1 MRRIGI
7 LLFLVGVCLPD
18 LLQANEATM
27 NLVCQSF
34 VVRPALAVPDPSG
47 GIAVDCLGEFTT
59 DLNNVGEFRSI
70 NGEWF
75 PYNGT
80 LGYTSTIRI
89 RSVELGLEWIGVIEV
104 DIPKAGDLN
113 LNFITDFLE
122 ADQAVSATTHGIVDV
137 GLGAEPVVAQWNRMA
152 GSAEGTV
159 TLRMPSPFEVGTEL
173 EFLHPF
179 EVLHYRGSLTY
190 TPAAPGTTRVEA
202 QVQLPRLGG
211 NGQFAGPMPLIVRDP
226 RTLERVNTHWIGAG
240 AVDFEVLGSKEV
252 EGVELFLDRIANRPW
267 YAGSLFLLD
276 GHPATPFQEE
286 FDAWDVFV
294 VDTNDANANG
304 IPDLSDPQPVA
315 PTVPAVSLSGP
326 PGALRLTVTGEA
338 GRAVRVEWSPSLSS
352 PTWSLVRSGTLS
364 SVPEV
369 IPVEAGGST
378 GFYRVTSP

>member
-1 MRRIGI
+1 MRRVGI
-7 LLFLVGVCLPD
+7 LLFLVGVCLPC

-89 RSVELGLEWIGVIEV
+89 RSIELGLEWIGVIEV

-122 ADQAVSATTHGIVDV
+122 ADQAVSATTHGTVDV
-137 GLGAEPVVAQWNRMA
+137 GLGAEPVVAKWNRMA

-211 NGQFAGPMPLIVRDP
+211 NGQFAGPMPLIVRDSG
-226 RTLERVNTHWIGAG
+226 TLERVNTHWIGSG

-252 EGVELFLDRIANRPW
+252 EGLELFLDRIANRPW

-276 GHPATPFQEE
+276 GQPATPFQDE
-286 FDAWDVFV
+286 FDLWDVFV
-294 VDTNDANANG
+294 VDPNDANANG
-304 IPDLSDPQPVA
+304 IPDLSDPQPAA
-315 PTVPAVSLSGP
+315 PTSPTVSLSGP

-338 GRAVRVEWSPSLSS
+338 GRTIRVEWSPTLSPS
-352 PTWSLVRSGTLS
+352 VWSLIRSGTLS
-364 SVPEV
+364 SAPEV
-369 IPVEAGGST
+369 IPVEAGGFN

>member
-1 MRRIGI
+1 MGRVGI
-7 LLFLVGVCLPD
+7 LLFLMGVCLPG

-34 VVRPALAVPDPSG
+34 VVRPAQAVPDPSG
-47 GIAVDCLGEFTT
+47 GNAVDCIGEFTT
-59 DLNNVGEFRSI
+59 DINDVGEFRSN

-80 LGYTSTIRI
+80 LGYTSTIRL

-122 ADQAVSATTHGIVDV
+122 ADQAVSATTEGSVDL
-137 GLGAEPVVAQWNRMA
+137 GLGPKPVVAQWSRRA
-152 GSAEGTV
+152 GFAEGTL
-159 TLRMPSPFEVGTEL
+159 TLRIPSPFEAGTKL
-173 EFLHPF
+173 EFRHPF
-179 EVLHYRGSLTY
+179 EVLHYRGSLAY
-190 TPAAPGTTRVEA
+190 TPASVGTTRVEA
-202 QVQLPRLGG
+202 QVQLQRVGG
-211 NGQFAGPMPLIVRDP
+211 QGHFAGPMPLLIRDA
-226 RTLERVNTHWIGAG
+226 RTLERVNTHWISAG

-276 GHPATPFQEE
+276 GQPATPFQEE

-304 IPDLSDPQPVA
+304 IPDLSDPQSVVPTA
-315 PTVPAVSLSGP
+315 PTVSLSGS

-352 PTWSLVRSGTLS
+352 PTWNLIRSGTFS